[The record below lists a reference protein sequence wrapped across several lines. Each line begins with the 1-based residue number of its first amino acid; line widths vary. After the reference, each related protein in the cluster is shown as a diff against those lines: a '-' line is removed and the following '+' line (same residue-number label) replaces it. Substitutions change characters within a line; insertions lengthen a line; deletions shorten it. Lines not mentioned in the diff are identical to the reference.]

1 MSYPVRYGLLGVLLL
16 IAGVTVWFLL
26 PPAARALPNYAV
38 IHRDTVPETGRTEGH
53 VVVRSLARHHE
64 DRRHACEEIAAVERL
79 DVALFF
85 STDAA
90 YAAYRRRPL
99 LQRTLRARDDARAA
113 MRVGFVCEVSDG
125 VLVPDAEGL
134 GATLFSE
141 PTGAPLSLLQR
152 QR

>member
-1 MSYPVRYGLLGVLLL
+1 MRYPVRYGLLAVLLL
-16 IAGVTVWFLL
+16 TAGATVWFVLS
-26 PPAARALPNYAV
+26 PAAPALPNYAV
-38 IHRDTVPETGRTEGH
+38 IYRDTVPETGRTEGH

-64 DRRHACEEIAAVERL
+64 DRRHACEAIAAAERL

-90 YAAYRRRPL
+90 YAAYRGRPV
-99 LQRTLRARDDARAA
+99 LQRTLRAMWDGLAALRA
-113 MRVGFVCEVSDG
+113 GFVCAVSDG
-125 VLVPDAEGL
+125 VLVPDGEGL
-134 GATLFSE
+134 DAALFSE